1 MATPLIT
8 EKELRIFAMDRPEF
22 NTLVDGVKFGPEEI
36 EQAQIHVVD
45 YFNLLPPPLS
55 EIFTVENFPSRILM
69 LIGVWGH
76 LLRGA
81 SIGETQNELEYS
93 ADGVQINDRSHGKAF
108 AELGNQYWQEFIE
121 LAKQTKTVR
130 NIHGAFGSHG
140 SEWRYRARVW

>member
-1 MATPLIT
+1 MATSPIT
-8 EKELRIFAMDRPEF
+8 EKELRIFAMDRPEL

-55 EIFTVENFPSRILM
+55 GIYTVEDFPSRVLM

-81 SIGETQNELEYS
+81 AIGETQNELEYN

-108 AELGNQYWQEFIE
+108 AELGNAYWQEFVE
-121 LAKQTKTVR
+121 LSKQTKMVR
-130 NIHGAFGSHG
+130 NIHNAFGSKG
-140 SEWRYRARVW
+140 SEWRFRAKLW